1 MAKAICRDADTLKKF
16 YFPPATQIYSITTAR
31 VCLYLQIRCSILNL
45 FPLRLVVS
53 RMVIS

>member
-1 MAKAICRDADTLKKF
+1 MAKATSRDVDTLKNS

-31 VCLYLQIRCSILNL
+31 VCLYLQIRCSILKL